1 QAIRTGYL
9 SDQRRIPLLA
19 RLPLPGRTTAQ
30 LPLRNLLRAPRRTV
44 MTVLGVVVSITVLV
58 GVVGMVDS
66 FVRTIDLTR
75 DELSTSA
82 PRRVTV
88 DLESFSLASSE
99 TVEDIVNSPLVDA
112 AESHLR
118 VGGTI
123 SAHGTSIDVLL
134 QLLPLHD
141 AIWSPTIEQQRSPRG
156 DPGIVLSRKA
166 ADDLAVEPG
175 EVITLRHPLRVGLT
189 SYRFVTS
196 DVRVI
201 GLSAFPTR
209 FTTFM
214 DLHDA
219 SIMGLDGIT
228 NTVIVDP
235 APGVGLDELERTLF
249 SQPGVASV
257 QPVREYTSTI
267 RKEIDRFLG
276 ILTIVEAAVLLL
288 ALLIAFNSASIN
300 ADERRRDHATM
311 FAYGLPTRTVMR
323 MAIEE
328 SAFVGVLGTATGV
341 LVGWGLLGWLV
352 NRLLPQT
359 FPDLGIT
366 TYIATSTLLTAL
378 LLGVLAVAV
387 APLFTLRKLRH
398 MDIPSTL
405 RVME

>member
-1 QAIRTGYL
+1 
-9 SDQRRIPLLA
+9 
-19 RLPLPGRTTAQ
+19 
-30 LPLRNLLRAPRRTV
+30 
-44 MTVLGVVVSITVLV
+44 VSITVLV

-66 FVRTIDLTR
+66 FVRTIDLNS

-82 PRRVTV
+82 PRRMTV
-88 DLESFSLASSE
+88 DLETFSLASS
-99 TVEDIVNSPLVDA
+99 DIVQDIASSPLVRA
-112 AESHLR
+112 AEPHLR

-123 SAHGTSIDVLL
+123 SAHGTNIDVLL
-134 QLLPLHD
+134 ELLPLED
-141 AIWSPTIEQQRSPRG
+141 AMWSPTIEQRRSPRS
-156 DPGIVLSRKA
+156 DPGIVLSSKA
-166 ADDLAVEPG
+166 ADDLGVDPG
-175 EVITLRHPLRVGLT
+175 DVISLRHPKRVGLT
-189 SYRFVTS
+189 SYRFATS

-201 GLSAFPTR
+201 GINAFPTR

-214 DLHDA
+214 DIGDA
-219 SIMGLDGIT
+219 NIMNLDGIT
-228 NTVIVDP
+228 NTVVVDP
-235 APGVGLDELERTLF
+235 EPGVRPDQLERTMF

-257 QPVREYTSTI
+257 QAVREYTSTI

-311 FAYGLPTRTVMR
+311 FAYGLPARTVLR
-323 MAIEE
+323 MAIQE
-328 SAFVGVLGTATGV
+328 SAVVGVLGTAAGV

-359 FPDLGIT
+359 FPDLGIA
-366 TYIATSTLLTAL
+366 TYIARSTLLTAL

-387 APLFTLRKLRH
+387 APLFTLRKLRN